1 MTRSLGALGALALL
15 ALCAP
20 ATAETKRMVGIL
32 DVRVVGV
39 SEDLRAKFEQQLE
52 KQIDTNQYWLAS
64 RAAMRERLKF
74 STRWI
79 DGCLVGDC
87 LVEVRTQTQAQLVL
101 LAALEG
107 SGTSFGYVVTVIRTD
122 TGHVLAQKAERCDV
136 CTVNEAMT
144 EATLAT
150 LQLLNDV
157 PAQLPDDNPAREAAE
172 LRGKLAVETRRAASA
187 TRQSSRAGKLLA
199 FTGVLVA
206 AGGAAAYFGLDRP
219 AWAMGVAGAG
229 GGMAAGG
236 VILLAF

>member
-1 MTRSLGALGALALL
+1 MNAALGVVVLL

-20 ATAETKRMVGIL
+20 AAAEPKRMVGIL

-39 SEDLRAKFEQQLE
+39 SEDLKTKFEQQLE
-52 KQIDTNQYWLAS
+52 QQIDTNQYWLAN
-64 RAAMRERLKF
+64 RAAMRDRLKF

-79 DGCLVGDC
+79 DGCLIGDC
-87 LVEVRTQTQAQLVL
+87 LVDVRTQTQAELVL

-122 TGHVLAQKAERCDV
+122 TGRVLAQKAERCDV

-150 LQLLNDV
+150 IQLLNEV
-157 PAQLPDDNPAREAAE
+157 PAILPEDNPAREAAE
-172 LRGKLAVETRRAASA
+172 LRGKVAIETKRATAA
-187 TRQSSRAGKLLA
+187 TRQRGSAGKVLA
-199 FTGVLVA
+199 FTGLLVA
-206 AGGAAAYFGLDRP
+206 AGGAAAYVGLDRP
-219 AWAMGVAGAG
+219 AWVMGVAGAG
-229 GGMAAGG
+229 GGMAAAG